1 MSAVAKTSVLLEVKP
16 WDAETDL
23 DQMLEAVKSIQMDGL
38 LWGAHKRV
46 PVGYGINKLQI
57 LCVVEDD
64 KVSTDELQ
72 EKISDFEDLVQNVD
86 VVVMNKV

>member
-1 MSAVAKTSVLLEVKP
+1 MIAKTSVLLEVKP

-46 PVGYGINKLQI
+46 PVGYGIIKLQI

-72 EKISDFEDLVQNVD
+72 DKISDFEDLVQNVD